1 MILSIRPSDELSTYR
16 SGPSIGNGINTA
28 TAPVWQTETSQTRW
42 RGRLVVLEMTM
53 NIVGFSLVNWIN
65 FGLSFAGGAVAWR
78 LPLALQFLF
87 LLVLFATVP
96 WLPESP
102 RWLIAH
108 GRADEAV
115 VILADLENKTA
126 DDPVIIAARNEIVYS
141 VRYERENA
149 IRWRDLVRGHADGG
163 TKTVRRLLLGI
174 GSQVCPNE

>member
-1 MILSIRPSDELSTYR
+1 M
-16 SGPSIGNGINTA
+16 
-28 TAPVWQTETSQTRW
+28 WQTETSQTRW

-87 LLVLFATVP
+87 LLILFATVP

-115 VILADLENKTA
+115 VILADLENKVA

-149 IRWRDLVRGHADGG
+149 IRWRDLARGHADGG

-174 GSQVCPNE
+174 GSQVCPNL